1 MISKE
6 RLCEVILSPLMTE
19 KSYLV
24 GGGARKQV
32 LFKVRTDATKL
43 EIKEAVEFLLDTKV
57 DSVRTLNVKGKS
69 RVFRQIPGKRQSWKK
84 AFVSLQRGCDINFV
98 TES

>member
-6 RLCEVILSPLMTE
+6 RLCEIIVSPLMTE

-24 GGGARKQV
+24 SEGARKQV
-32 LFKVRTDATKL
+32 LLKVRTDATKL
-43 EIKEAVEFLLDTKV
+43 EIKEAVELLFDTKV

-69 RVFRQIPGKRQSWKK
+69 RFFRQVAGKRQNWKR
-84 AFVSLQRGCDINFV
+84 AVYL
-98 TES
+98 

>member
-6 RLCEVILSPLMTE
+6 RLCEIILSPLMTE

-24 GGGARKQV
+24 ADGARKQV
-32 LFKVRTDATKL
+32 LFKVRTDATKI
-43 EIKEAVEFLLDTKV
+43 EIKEAIEFLFDTKV

-69 RVFRQIPGKRQSWKK
+69 RVFRQVSGRRQSWKK
-84 AFVSLQRGCDINFV
+84 AFVSLQPGRDISFV